1 MCSLSFVCCHLKD
14 KEAGSVDCGIHKRL
28 DTPGIAEVGYFVY
41 IYLFRDIA
49 VGCLFL
55 APEQLNR

>member
-1 MCSLSFVCCHLKD
+1 M
-14 KEAGSVDCGIHKRL
+14 DCGIHKRL

-55 APEQLNR
+55 AVQNSSIGDLVTH